1 MRLNIHSAD
10 IVQELIKELKVLA
23 DMTETHI
30 REKIQ
35 ECQKLLDAVNT
46 ALSRIRTEKE
56 ECEAHLYILEMD
68 LKNAQMVAADSED
81 GYVPIP
87 VFLLEDVQI
96 EREKRE
102 RLEGKEQLLQYKKRE
117 LEVKNGERIAKYRRW
132 IEEYRTET
140 DSACARL
147 GELTGL
153 LESLQNQQL
162 LIGVQSGSEK
172 KGSTGVLLGGTIG
185 GTGTGLVKDRYSGN
199 TSEWMQNNVF
209 GEWKTCGGLLGEK
222 QNSQKKQKKK
232 DWKKKLKGTGMSGI
246 PRTLSKTA
254 QEWHRDA
261 DGSMTYNSPVET
273 GLKLD
278 ACQGKKKEYQG
289 TCGLCSCV
297 NIIRMSGAYIRE
309 EAMVDFA
316 SQNGLCVSKKNVY
329 ENGGTSFMER
339 QEILESYGI
348 NSFCCK
354 QDVGSIERYV
364 TAGRGVI
371 LSVDAGSLW
380 YDKPSNEMHAVV
392 VTSVRKDHTGN
403 VKGFY
408 ICDSGTLGSDNSR
421 FIEVQKLAGCLSGNQ
436 MNVTSHVI
444 R

>member
-162 LIGVQSGSEK
+162 LIGVQGGSEK

-222 QNSQKKQKKK
+222 QNSQKKQKKRI
-232 DWKKKLKGTGMSGI
+232 G
-246 PRTLSKTA
+246 R
-254 QEWHRDA
+254 
-261 DGSMTYNSPVET
+261 
-273 GLKLD
+273 
-278 ACQGKKKEYQG
+278 
-289 TCGLCSCV
+289 
-297 NIIRMSGAYIRE
+297 
-309 EAMVDFA
+309 
-316 SQNGLCVSKKNVY
+316 KN
-329 ENGGTSFMER
+329 
-339 QEILESYGI
+339 
-348 NSFCCK
+348 
-354 QDVGSIERYV
+354 
-364 TAGRGVI
+364 
-371 LSVDAGSLW
+371 
-380 YDKPSNEMHAVV
+380 
-392 VTSVRKDHTGN
+392 
-403 VKGFY
+403 
-408 ICDSGTLGSDNSR
+408 
-421 FIEVQKLAGCLSGNQ
+421 
-436 MNVTSHVI
+436 
-444 R
+444 